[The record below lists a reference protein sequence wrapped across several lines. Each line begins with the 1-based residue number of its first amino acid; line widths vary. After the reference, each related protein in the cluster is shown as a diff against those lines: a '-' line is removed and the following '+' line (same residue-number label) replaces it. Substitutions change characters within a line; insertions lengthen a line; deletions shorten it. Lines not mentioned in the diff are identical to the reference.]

1 MAISI
6 FEKQL
11 LTEFAESYIA
21 EFKKAIET
29 KAIQRSTP
37 TTAGFSSVANAS
49 GNLANSGEFTIASNT
64 LNILANDYLYFI
76 IYGRNKQNSPRS
88 KPPIANIKQWLID
101 KGLTQL
107 SPWAVVNAI
116 NKNGSSIYQQWK
128 GQPSGVLED
137 IPLDK
142 LLEDL
147 QNGLGERYI
156 QETTTKILKESNLED
171 LNFEV

>member
-1 MAISI
+1 MSLSV
-6 FEKQL
+6 FETEL
-11 LTEFAESYIA
+11 LTKFAESYIA

-29 KAIQRSTP
+29 KAIKRSTP
-37 TTAGFSSVANAS
+37 TTPGFTSVANAS

-64 LNILANDYLYFI
+64 LNILANDYLYFV
-76 IYGRNKQNSPRS
+76 IYGRNKQKSPRS
-88 KPPIANIKQWLID
+88 KPPIAAIRQWLID

-142 LLEDL
+142 LLDDL
-147 QNGLGERYI
+147 QNGLGDRYI
-156 QETTTKILKESNLED
+156 QEATTKILKESNLED
-171 LNFEV
+171 LNFEI